1 MFKENAHDSRH
12 LILRSRERER
22 WIHAFFDKFEKSSA
36 PLMKIAPDIN
46 RRNRRLN
53 SFQLEYDFLLAD
65 WRDAA
70 CISVIDY
77 LIRCVRITRSLLE
90 MILIDHEF
98 KILFFTIYLY
108 GNRVSSMNPRRNIQ
122 FLILRRVIVYT

>member
-1 MFKENAHDSRH
+1 
-12 LILRSRERER
+12 
-22 WIHAFFDKFEKSSA
+22 
-36 PLMKIAPDIN
+36 MKIAPDIN

-77 LIRCVRITRSLLE
+77 LIRRVHITRSLLE

-108 GNRVSSMNPRRNIQ
+108 GNRVPSMNPRRNIQ